1 MSKILVDTNILVYG
15 IDQDSKYFKR
25 ARQVLDFHD
34 HQLITTSK
42 NLVEFLAVVTKPAGY
57 GLETNLALEIID
69 EIIQGMEVL
78 YPNQESMA
86 VFLEFLARYQ
96 VNGLKVHDLEIVSIG
111 IANGV
116 HDLATLNTKDFDSIK
131 EISLIEV

>member
-1 MSKILVDTNILVYG
+1 MSKILVDTIILVYG

-25 ARQVLDFHD
+25 SRQVLDFTD

-42 NLVEFLAVVTKPAGY
+42 NLIEFLAVVTKPAGY
-57 GLETNLALEIID
+57 GLDTNLALEILD
-69 EIIQGMEVL
+69 EIIQGFEVL

-86 VFLEFLARYQ
+86 VFLEFLARYK
-96 VNGLKVHDLEIVSIG
+96 VTGLKIHDLEFASIG
-111 IANGV
+111 IAHGV
-116 HDLATLNTKDFDSIK
+116 YELATLNTKDFDSIK